1 MNVQNISVTETM
13 NIIKIKG
20 FANTEETSLYL
31 SLSIHYIRK
40 LARDKQLPSYKPNGK
55 CIYFKIEDLD
65 NFLLNN
71 KRISNK
77 KIMEKATK
85 YLFSNK

>member
-1 MNVQNISVTETM
+1 MNAQNISVSETI
-13 NIIKIKG
+13 NIIKIRG
-20 FANTEETSLYL
+20 FANTEEASLYL
-31 SLSIHYIRK
+31 SLSVHYIRR
-40 LARDKQLPSYKPNGK
+40 LAREKMLPSYKSNRK

-65 NFLLNN
+65 DYLFNN

-85 YLFSNK
+85 YLFNNK

>member
-1 MNVQNISVTETM
+1 MNVENISVSETI
-13 NIIKIKG
+13 NIIKIRG

-40 LARDKQLPSYKPNGK
+40 LARDKELPSYKPNGK

-85 YLFSNK
+85 YLFNNK

>member
-13 NIIKIKG
+13 NIIKIRG

-85 YLFSNK
+85 YLFNNK

>member
-1 MNVQNISVTETM
+1 MNVQNISVSETI
-13 NIIKIKG
+13 NIIKIRG

-31 SLSIHYIRK
+31 SLSINYIRR
-40 LARDKQLPSYKPNGK
+40 LAREKQLPSTKPNGK
-55 CIYFKIEDLD
+55 CIYFKVEDLD
-65 NFLLNN
+65 NYLMNN